1 MTRERQAQRPVQ
13 LRPIAGRVPSHD
25 LDAEAAVL
33 SALMLDQTLL
43 PLVADV
49 LKPESFYADAHRL
62 IFEAIGDLRAAGKV
76 ADLTT
81 IASALRDAERL
92 AKAGGP
98 GYLAQIADATPAVL
112 HIEDH
117 ARIVAEKAR
126 QRALTAIG
134 HRLAAE
140 GYGDVGDVSEWIAGA
155 EQELRALAQGQASE
169 RPRRIS
175 EDLRALPGKIEAAA
189 NRGGISGLSTGF
201 ERFDRIMGGIDQ
213 GDVVVV
219 AARPGMGKTA
229 WVTNIAVNVA
239 APHTV
244 GGYEDPGSGVLLF
257 SLEMP
262 RAQLVGRMVASEAR
276 IDLYRIRTGYMQP
289 DDWRRLTD
297 AAAFLDSLPLFLDD
311 RRARTVNDIRAQ
323 IRRVQAEYDRPA
335 TATEAD
341 RKLKLVII
349 DYLQLMR
356 SASTS
361 RNMSREERVSEITRE
376 LKILAGECNVA
387 IILLSQLN
395 RDVDKRSG
403 KDQRPRLSDLR
414 ESGAIEQDA
423 DAVVFIHRPEKYS
436 ANAVK
441 GIAEVIVEKHR
452 NGPEGKACLRFNASY
467 TRFDNLPDGE
477 HEESDE

>member
-1 MTRERQAQRPVQ
+1 VNRERQAPRLLQ
-13 LRPIAGRVPSHD
+13 LRPIAGRVPAHD

-49 LKPESFYADAHRL
+49 LKPESFYADANRL
-62 IFEAIGDLRAAGKV
+62 IFAAIVELRSAGKA
-76 ADLTT
+76 ADIATV
-81 IASALRDAERL
+81 ASALRDAEQL
-92 AKAGGP
+92 AKVGGP
-98 GYLAQIADATPAVL
+98 GYLAQIADASPHVT

-155 EQELRALAQGQASE
+155 EHELRALAQGQASE
-169 RPRRIS
+169 RPRRLS
-175 EDLRALPGKIEAAA
+175 EDLRALPDAIDAAA
-189 NRGGISGLSTGF
+189 KRGGISGLSTGF
-201 ERFDRIMGGIDQ
+201 DRFDKIMGGIDP

-244 GGYEDPGSGVLLF
+244 GGYEDPGAGVLLF

-297 AAAFLDSLPLFLDD
+297 ASTFLDALPLFIDD

-323 IRRVQAEYDRPA
+323 IRRVQAEHNRPA
-335 TATEAD
+335 TPTQPE

-356 SASTS
+356 SATIS
-361 RNMSREERVSEITRE
+361 RNMNREERISEITRE
-376 LKILAGECNVA
+376 LKILAGECGVA
-387 IILLSQLN
+387 IVLLSQLN
-395 RDVDKRSG
+395 RDVEKRSG
-403 KDQRPRLSDLR
+403 KDQRPRLCDLR

-436 ANAVK
+436 STAPK
-441 GIAEVIVEKHR
+441 GIAEIIVEKHR
-452 NGPEGKACLRFNASY
+452 NGPEGKACLRFHASC

-477 HEESDE
+477 YEDEE